1 MARTFVHL
9 HVHTEYSL
17 LDGACRISDLMN
29 RAREFAM
36 PAIALTDHGNLFGAI
51 EFYQEAT
58 KKGIKP
64 IIGCEVYMSPGSR
77 TDKTSSNGRDPNFHF
92 LLLARDLT
100 GYQNLVRL
108 VTSAHLEGFYYKPRI
123 DKEILSQFHE
133 GLIGTSACLKGEIA
147 QAVLNGRMKDAEKSI
162 DDFKNILGPDNFYLE
177 VHNHGLD
184 LENQVREAYKELARK
199 TNTPLVAANDVHYV
213 AKNHASA
220 HEILLCIQTGARL
233 SDEKRLRYPSNEFYL
248 KSLDEMTALFPDIP
262 EALENTLAI
271 AERCDLKLKF
281 GENKFPAYPV
291 PELKTREGYLRELSE
306 AGFKRRY
313 DGREDTEVLRKRM
326 EFEID
331 VIEKMGFVSYYLIV
345 WDFIDYA
352 KRSGIPVGPGRGS
365 AAGSMVAYLL
375 GITDVDPIRFGLLF
389 ERFLNPERI
398 SPPDIDVDFCQN
410 RREEV
415 IAYVKKKYGELSVAQ
430 IITFGTMGAKMAIR
444 DTARVMGYSFTDASR
459 VADMVPK
466 DPKITISKAMDGV
479 PDFKKMYQEDERTR
493 ELIDNALALEGMVR
507 QSGTHAAGVVINDRD
522 LTEFIP
528 LTRDDHGSII
538 TQYPMNPVGELG
550 MLKMDFLGLKTL
562 TVIHDCLNFIEQS
575 TGLRVDVLKLP
586 WDDAKTFSMLNRAQN
601 IGVFQVESP
610 GMRRTCLGFDIR
622 TIDDIIAL
630 IALYRP
636 GPMDLIPEYQSYKKG
651 EKKPEYKHPLLEQ
664 VSGDTYGIMI
674 YQEQVMAAARVLA
687 GYSLGEADVLR
698 RAMGKKKAEEMAQQ
712 RERFIKGCEEI
723 NQIQPRLAGEIFD
736 LLEKFAGYGFN
747 KSHSAAYGLITYQT
761 AYLKANYPV
770 EFMAAL
776 LCNELDNTDKIALF
790 VAEAKQMGIRIL
802 PPSVNESELAFTVGP
817 GLIRF
822 GLAAI
827 KNVGEGAARAVLAA
841 RTEKG
846 AFTSLEDF
854 CRKVDYRSISRKT
867 VESLI
872 RSGAFD
878 DLANN
883 RAQVF
888 AQLEQALAEA
898 SSLARDRESGQGTF
912 FDADATAAAKP
923 GAKRGGPEIEEWPM
937 RTRLDN
943 EKELLGFYVTG
954 HPVDEYENELRA
966 FRTLDL
972 GEAEEE
978 KHDAPA
984 RIAGVI
990 CSKEVRLTQKGQKPY
1005 ARINVEDSTGR
1016 VEVTVFPDLYQ
1027 KHGNELM
1034 IGQPIIIA
1042 GFVDRE
1048 QEDRPKFMGQQI
1060 FTLEEACTTLVR
1072 EVYVRCPREKCGPAL
1087 WNELKQMVAEH
1098 RGLKPLCLVIPG
1110 SEGGMAIVETGSD
1123 YAVKSDLPVL
1133 RLLREKFGAQEVR
1146 LRAKELGDM
1155 SRRKSSYG
1163 GHGGQSGR
1171 RENGAARQRG

>member
-1 MARTFVHL
+1 
-9 HVHTEYSL
+9 
-17 LDGACRISDLMN
+17 
-29 RAREFAM
+29 
-36 PAIALTDHGNLFGAI
+36 HGNLFGAI
-51 EFYQEAT
+51 DFYQEA
-58 KKGIKP
+58 KKAGIKP
-64 IIGCEVYMSPGSR
+64 IIGCEVYMAPGNR
-77 TDKTSSNGRDPNFHF
+77 MDKTSPNGRDPNYHF
-92 LLLARDLT
+92 VLLAKDLV

-108 VTSAHLEGFYYKPRI
+108 VTAAHLESVYFKPRI
-123 DKEILSQFHE
+123 DKEILNKYRD
-133 GLIGTSACLKGEIA
+133 GLIGASACIRGEIA
-147 QAVLNGRMKDAEKSI
+147 QAVLTGRMKDAEKSI
-162 DDFKNILGPDNFYLE
+162 DDFKNILGADNFYLE

-184 LENQVREAYKELARK
+184 QERQVCEAYKELSRK
-199 TNTPLVAANDVHYV
+199 TGTPLMAANDVHYV
-213 AKNHASA
+213 GKNHASA
-220 HEILLCIQTGARL
+220 HDILLCIQTGARL
-233 SDEKRLRYPSNEFYL
+233 SDEKRMRYPSNEFYF
-248 KSLDEMTALFPDIP
+248 KSAEEMAALFPDMP

-271 AERCDLKLKF
+271 AERCDLQLKF
-281 GENKFPAYPV
+281 GESKYPAYPA
-291 PELKTREGYLRELSE
+291 PEAMSREAYLRQLCEE
-306 AGFKRRY
+306 GFKRRY
-313 DGREDTEVLRKRM
+313 DGREDAGELRERM
-326 EFEID
+326 EFEIK
-331 VIEKMGFVSYYLIV
+331 VIEQMGFVSYFLIV

-352 KRSGIPVGPGRGS
+352 KRNGIPVGPGRGS
-365 AAGSMVAYLL
+365 AAGSIVAYLL

-415 IAYVKKKYGELSVAQ
+415 IEYVKKKYGELSVAQ

-444 DTARVMGYSFTDASR
+444 DTARVMGYSFSDASKI
-459 VADMVPK
+459 ADMIPK
-466 DPKITISKAMDGV
+466 DPKITIGKAMDGV
-479 PDFKKMYQEDERTR
+479 PDFKRLYEDDERTR
-493 ELIDNALALEGMVR
+493 ELLDNALALEGMVR

-528 LTRDDHGSII
+528 LTRDDHGSVI
-538 TQYPMNPVGELG
+538 TQYAMNPVGDLG

-575 TGLRVDVLKLP
+575 TGKRIDVLQLP
-586 WDDAKTFSMLNRAQN
+586 WDDAKTFEMLNRAQN

-651 EKKPEYKHPLLEQ
+651 EKKPEYKHPLLEK

-674 YQEQVMAAARVLA
+674 YQEQVMAAARLLA

-723 NQIQPRLAGEIFD
+723 NQIPPKLASEIFD
-736 LLEKFAGYGFN
+736 LLEKFSGYGFN

-790 VAEAKQMGIRIL
+790 VAESKQMGLSIL
-802 PPSVNESELAFTVGP
+802 PPSVNESELSFTVAP
-817 GLIRF
+817 GQIRF

-827 KNVGEGAARAVLAA
+827 KNVGEGAARAVLEA
-841 RTEKG
+841 RKEKG
-846 AFTSLEDF
+846 AFSSLEDF
-854 CRKVDYRSISRKT
+854 CRKVDYRSINRKT

-872 RSGAFD
+872 RCGAFD
-878 DLANN
+878 DLDGN
-883 RAQVF
+883 RAHVFSQVDR
-888 AQLEQALAEA
+888 ALSEA

-912 FDADATAAAKP
+912 LDMGETPASKPDASGT
-923 GAKRGGPEIEEWPM
+923 GTVEEWPM
-937 RTRLDN
+937 RTRLEN

-954 HPVDEYENELRA
+954 HPVDEFEDDLRA

-978 KHDAPA
+978 SHDAPA

-990 CSKEVRLTQKGQKPY
+990 CTKEVRLTKKGQKPY
-1005 ARINVEDSTGR
+1005 ARINVEDRTGR
-1016 VEVTVFPDLYQ
+1016 VEVTVFPELYQ

-1034 IGQPIIIA
+1034 IGMPIVIV

-1048 QEDRPKFMGQQI
+1048 QEDRPKLMAHQI
-1060 FTLEEACTTLVR
+1060 FTLEEACESLVR
-1072 EVYVRCPREKCGPAL
+1072 EVYVRCPRERCGPGL
-1087 WNELKQMVAEH
+1087 WNELKAVVAGA
-1098 RGLKPLCLVIPG
+1098 RGSKPLCLVIPG
-1110 SEGGMAIVETGSD
+1110 SQGGMAIVEAGSD
-1123 YAVKSDLPVL
+1123 YAVKSDLSVL
-1133 RLLREKFGAQEVR
+1133 RQLREKFGGREVR
-1146 LRAKELGDM
+1146 LRAKELGEI
-1155 SRRKSSYG
+1155 SRRRPG
-1163 GHGGQSGR
+1163 AWRG
-1171 RENGAARQRG
+1171 NGARQNSPQKSA